1 MSRKILSLI
10 SYKGTKY
17 LVIRITC
24 YNATVYKK
32 GKIMALQKWEVFQ
45 NQATDFLSDYF
56 DIHCSMEGGFD
67 ATTSKITA
75 RNVNQVITTIEA
87 KFCPAQAGQVILLS
101 DGNKF
106 IFSEKSK
113 NSSNEYTQEIIKY
126 LNTNYSSFKGT
137 SSATIPVTTIS
148 YSTLFNW
155 VKTVY
160 KQKNV
165 EWLIASN
172 EFANLSVDDTLFV
185 PLDEIE
191 NYFDISLV
199 FRRKKSGNDHIP
211 GKDLLDF
218 QEEMDLINDN
228 YQIKRTNNRYLLTLN
243 ERISNFNIGT
253 KYLLSMTNKDCQYYI
268 KKKDI
273 NTNPNIM
280 FQLKLKDNI
289 EFQGE
294 RFKKDYN
301 L

>member
-1 MSRKILSLI
+1 
-10 SYKGTKY
+10 
-17 LVIRITC
+17 
-24 YNATVYKK
+24 
-32 GKIMALQKWEVFQ
+32 MALQKWEVFQ
-45 NQATDFLSDYF
+45 NEATEFLSNYF
-56 DIHCSMEGGFD
+56 NICCSMEGGFD
-67 ATTSKITA
+67 ATTSEITA
-75 RNVNQVITTIEA
+75 RNADQVLTTIEA
-87 KFCPAQAGQVILLS
+87 KFCPAQAGQIILLS

-106 IFSEKSK
+106 TFSDKSK
-113 NSSNEYTQEIIKY
+113 NSSNEYTQEIIQY
-126 LNTNYSSFKGT
+126 LNDNYASFSGNN
-137 SSATIPVTTIS
+137 SATIPIANIS

-160 KQKNV
+160 REKNV
-165 EWLIASN
+165 EWMIASN
-172 EFANLSVDDTLFV
+172 EFCNLTADDSLFV
-185 PLDEIE
+185 PLDEIN

-199 FRRKKSGNDHIP
+199 FRRKKTGNDHIP

-218 QEEMDLINDN
+218 QAEMDLINEN

-243 ERISNFNIGT
+243 ERVSNFNIGT

-289 EFQGE
+289 EFKSEQ
-294 RFKKDYN
+294 FKKEYN